1 MTLPNQYD
9 RFLEMSAPTI
19 TTIAPDRCDIGESP
33 VWDERTGLVWWV
45 DITPGT
51 IHRIDPATG
60 ARQRWEFGE
69 PVGSLGLCRSGRL
82 VVALRST
89 VILFD
94 PRDGSR
100 QLLASVTHRKLEMRL
115 NDGKVGPDGAFWV
128 GSMDASGAAD
138 PAGTLYRVAPDG
150 GVRVITENFRIS
162 NGLAW
167 DGAGTRMYHSDS
179 RGIWVDIYDFDPATG
194 AATNRRRWLELDE
207 LTGRPDGGACDI
219 DGNYWSGGASASRL
233 NCFSPEGQLLRWV
246 DLPNFRP
253 TMPCFGGADLGT
265 LYVPS
270 LSAGVSEE
278 DLAKW
283 PLCGAMVSVPSDTR
297 GVPVGRFAD

>member
-1 MTLPNQYD
+1 
-9 RFLEMSAPTI
+9 MSAPTI

-33 VWDERTGLVWWV
+33 VWDERTGLLWWV

-51 IHRIDPATG
+51 IHCIDPATG

-100 QLLASVTHRKLEMRL
+100 QLLASVTHRKPEMRL

-150 GVRVITENFRIS
+150 GVTVITENFRIS

-233 NCFSPEGQLLRWV
+233 NCFSPDGQLLRWV

-270 LSAGVSEE
+270 LSAGVSAENLE
-278 DLAKW
+278 KW

>member
-233 NCFSPEGQLLRWV
+233 NCFSPEGRLLRSI

>member
-1 MTLPNQYD
+1 MT
-9 RFLEMSAPTI
+9 APTI
-19 TTIAPDRCDIGESP
+19 TIVDADRCDIGESP
-33 VWDERTGLVWWV
+33 VWDERTGLLHWV
-45 DITPGT
+45 DITPG
-51 IHRIDPATG
+51 IIYRLDPTTG
-60 ARQRWEFGE
+60 VRQHWEMGE
-69 PVGSLGLCRSGRL
+69 PVGSLGLCRSDRL
-82 VVALRST
+82 VVALKST

-100 QLLASVTHRKLEMRL
+100 QPLASVTHRKPEMRL

-138 PAGTLYRVAPDG
+138 PAGVLYRIAPDG
-150 GVRVITENFRIS
+150 GVTVIAENFRIS

-167 DGAGTRMYHSDS
+167 DPQGTRMYHSDS
-179 RGIWVDIYDFDPATG
+179 RGIWVDIYDFAPATG
-194 AATNRRRWLELDE
+194 AATNRRRWLDLDE
-207 LTGRPDGGACDI
+207 LTGRPDGGACDV

-233 NCFSPEGQLLRWV
+233 NCFSPAGKLLRSI

-253 TMPCFGGADLGT
+253 TMPCFGGPDLAT

-270 LSAGVSEE
+270 LSAGVSAE

-283 PLCGAMVSVPSDTR
+283 PLCGAMVSVPSETR
-297 GVPVGRFAD
+297 GVPVGRFSD

>member
-1 MTLPNQYD
+1 M
-9 RFLEMSAPTI
+9 I
-19 TTIAPDRCDIGESP
+19 TTVAADRCDIGESP
-33 VWDERTGLVWWV
+33 VWDERTGLLWWV

-51 IHRIDPATG
+51 IHRIDPLTG
-60 ARQRWEFGE
+60 ARQRWEMGE
-69 PVGSLGLCRSGRL
+69 PVGALGLCRSDKL
-82 VVALRST
+82 VVALKST

-100 QLLASVTHRKLEMRL
+100 QPLAAVSHLKPEMRL

-138 PAGTLYRVAPDG
+138 PAGALYRVAPDG
-150 GVRVITENFRIS
+150 GVTVIAENFRIS

-179 RGIWVDIYDFDPATG
+179 RGIWVDIYDFDPLTG
-194 AATNRRRWLELDE
+194 AASNRRRWLELDE
-207 LTGRPDGGACDI
+207 KTGRPDGGACDI

-233 NCFSPEGQLLRWV
+233 NCFSPDGQLLRSI

-253 TMPCFGGADLGT
+253 TMPCFGGADLTT

-270 LSAGVSEE
+270 LSAGVSAE

-283 PLCGAMVSVPSDTR
+283 PLCGAMVSVPSGTK

>member
-1 MTLPNQYD
+1 MT
-9 RFLEMSAPTI
+9 APTI
-19 TTIAPDRCDIGESP
+19 TIVDADRCDIGESP
-33 VWDERTGLVWWV
+33 LWDERAGLLWWV
-45 DITPGT
+45 DITPG
-51 IHRIDPATG
+51 IIYRLDPATG
-60 ARQRWEFGE
+60 VREYWEMGE
-69 PVGSLGLCRSGRL
+69 PVGALGLCRSGRL

-100 QLLASVTHRKLEMRL
+100 QPLATVTHKKPEMRL

-138 PAGTLYRVAPDG
+138 PAGVLYRIAADG
-150 GVRVITENFRIS
+150 RVTVIAENFRIS

-167 DGAGTRMYHSDS
+167 DPTGTRMYHSDS
-179 RGIWVDIYDFDPATG
+179 RGIWVDIYDFDPAMGT
-194 AATNRRRWLELDE
+194 ATNRRRWLDLDE

-233 NCFSPEGQLLRWV
+233 NCFSPAGKLLRSI
-246 DLPNFRP
+246 DLPNYRP
-253 TMPCFGGADLGT
+253 TMPCFGGPDLAT

-270 LSAGVSEE
+270 LSAGVSAE
-278 DLAKW
+278 DLEKW
-283 PLCGAMVSVPSDTR
+283 PLCGAMVSFASGTK

>member
-1 MTLPNQYD
+1 MT
-9 RFLEMSAPTI
+9 APAI
-19 TTIAPDRCDIGESP
+19 SIVAADRCEIGESP
-33 VWDERTGLVWWV
+33 VWDDRTGLVWWV
-45 DITPGT
+45 DINPGI

-60 ARQRWEFGE
+60 VRQRWEMGE
-69 PVGSLGLCRSGRL
+69 PVGALGLCRSDKL

-100 QLLASVTHRKLEMRL
+100 QTLAAVSHGKPEMRL

-128 GSMDASGAAD
+128 GSMDASGDAN
-138 PAGTLYRVAPDG
+138 PAGVLYRVAPDG
-150 GVRVITENFRIS
+150 AVTVITENFRIS

-167 DGAGTRMYHSDS
+167 DPAGTRMYHSDS

-194 AATNRRRWLELDE
+194 TASNRRRWLELDE
-207 LTGRPDGGACDI
+207 ATGRPDGGGCDV
-219 DGNYWSGGASASRL
+219 DGNYWSGGASAGRL
-233 NCFSPEGQLLRWV
+233 NCFSPAGKLLKWV
-246 DLPNFRP
+246 DLPNLRP
-253 TMPCFGGADLGT
+253 TMPCFGGAELGT
-265 LYVPS
+265 LFVPS
-270 LSAGVSEE
+270 LSVGVPAE

-283 PLCGAMVSVPSDTR
+283 PLCGGMVSFESGTR

>member
-33 VWDERTGLVWWV
+33 VWDERTGLLWWV

-51 IHRIDPATG
+51 IHCIDPATG

-100 QLLASVTHRKLEMRL
+100 QLLASVTHRKPEMRL

-150 GVRVITENFRIS
+150 GVTVITENFRIS

-233 NCFSPEGQLLRWV
+233 NCFSPDGQLLRWV

-270 LSAGVSEE
+270 LSAGVSAENLE
-278 DLAKW
+278 KW

>member
-1 MTLPNQYD
+1 
-9 RFLEMSAPTI
+9 MSAPTI

-33 VWDERTGLVWWV
+33 VWDERTGLLWWV

-51 IHRIDPATG
+51 IHCIDPATG

-100 QLLASVTHRKLEMRL
+100 QLLASVTHRKPEMRL

-219 DGNYWSGGASASRL
+219 DGNYWSGGASAGRL
-233 NCFSPEGQLLRWV
+233 NCFSPDGQLLRWV

>member
-33 VWDERTGLVWWV
+33 VWDERTGLLWWV

-51 IHRIDPATG
+51 IHCIDPATG

-100 QLLASVTHRKLEMRL
+100 QLLASVTHRKPEMRL

-128 GSMDASGAAD
+128 GSMDASGAPD
-138 PAGTLYRVAPDG
+138 PAGTLYRVSPDG
-150 GVRVITENFRIS
+150 GVTVIAENFRIS

-233 NCFSPEGQLLRWV
+233 NCFSPDGRLLRSI

>member
-1 MTLPNQYD
+1 
-9 RFLEMSAPTI
+9 MSAPTI

>member
-1 MTLPNQYD
+1 
-9 RFLEMSAPTI
+9 MSGPPISIVA
-19 TTIAPDRCDIGESP
+19 ADRCEIGESP
-33 VWDERTGLVWWV
+33 VWDDRTGWLWWV
-45 DITPGT
+45 DINPGI
-51 IHRIDPATG
+51 IHRLDPATG
-60 ARQRWEFGE
+60 ARRRWELGE

-94 PRDGSR
+94 PESGGREP
-100 QLLASVTHRKLEMRL
+100 LAGVTHGRPEMRL

-138 PAGTLYRVAPDG
+138 PAGALYRVAADG
-150 GVRVITENFRIS
+150 GVRVIAEGFRIS

-167 DGAGTRMYHSDS
+167 NGEGNRMYHSDS
-179 RGIWVDIYDFDPATG
+179 RGIWVDLYDFDPVSGTAG
-194 AATNRRRWLELDE
+194 NRRRWLDLDE
-207 LTGRPDGGACDI
+207 STGRPDGGACDVL
-219 DGNYWSGGASASRL
+219 GNYWSGGASASRL
-233 NCFSPEGQLLRWV
+233 NCFSPEGKLLRAV
-246 DLPNFRP
+246 DLPNLRP
-253 TMPCFGGADLGT
+253 TMPCFGGPDLTT

-270 LSAGVSEE
+270 LSAGVPAE

-283 PLCGAMVSVPSDTR
+283 PLCGAMVSFASGTR

>member
-1 MTLPNQYD
+1 V
-9 RFLEMSAPTI
+9 SAPEI
-19 TTIAPDRCDIGESP
+19 TTVAADRCDIGESP
-33 VWDERTGLVWWV
+33 VWDERTGLLYWV

-60 ARQRWEFGE
+60 LRQRWEFGE
-69 PVGSLGLCRSGRL
+69 PVGALGLCRSGRL
-82 VVALRST
+82 VVALKST

-94 PRDGSR
+94 PRDGRR
-100 QLLASVTHRKLEMRL
+100 QPLAEVTHQMPEMRL

-128 GSMDASGAAD
+128 GSMDASGEAN
-138 PAGTLYRVAPDG
+138 PAGALYRVAADG
-150 GVRVITENFRIS
+150 GVRVITEGFRIS

-179 RGIWVDIYDFDPATG
+179 RGIWVDIYDFDPSIG

-207 LTGRPDGGACDI
+207 ATGRPDGGACDI

-233 NCFSPEGQLLRWV
+233 NCFSPAGKLLRSI
-246 DLPNFRP
+246 DLPNYRP
-253 TMPCFGGADLGT
+253 TMPCFGGPELST

-270 LSAGVSEE
+270 LSAGVSAE

-283 PLCGAMVSVPSDTR
+283 PLCGAMVSFASGTK
-297 GVPVGRFAD
+297 GVPVQRFAD